1 MSRPS
6 GPAKILYI
14 APSIPYP
21 LNNGMA
27 LRGYH
32 LLRAYSKVGLV
43 KLACFANDD
52 GAAAEGVREFC
63 EAVYPVPTNTIL
75 RREHGAGWQA
85 RWEMARTLVPA
96 IATGFTSPQLS
107 QLVARW
113 TDWADV
119 VHVAKLWMI
128 PNAERLLGPGR
139 RGGARTIL
147 DLDDIETVVKRR
159 YLAVNRPTRWTR
171 RVFERYDL
179 WRLSR
184 YQARALKRFD
194 RVLVCSD
201 RDRALLGHRNVAVIP
216 NGATCPAQPLP
227 EEGDGRT
234 LLCVSNFAYP
244 PNVEGLAFLV
254 KDVLPLIRRDIPDV
268 RLLVVGRKAS
278 ANGLG
283 LETDANIRVVSDP
296 PSLEPY
302 YREATI
308 SVVTLRIGGGTRLRI
323 LEAMALGRAVVS
335 TSVGCEG
342 LDVTDDEHLLVADDA
357 PELARQCVTL
367 LQDPDRRRRLAIR
380 GRALVEER
388 YTWDSIE
395 NRVRKAAEELL
406 DARRH

>member
-1 MSRPS
+1 MSRRS
-6 GPAKILYI
+6 DPAKILYI

-32 LLRAYSKVGLV
+32 LLRAYSKVGVV
-43 KLACFANDD
+43 KLACFAPDD
-52 GAAAEGVREFC
+52 EAAAEGVREFC
-63 EAVYPVPTNTIL
+63 EAVYTVPTNTI
-75 RREHGAGWQA
+75 RRRPHGAGWRA
-85 RWEMARTLVPA
+85 RWEMARTLVPT
-96 IATGFTSPQLS
+96 IASGFTSPQLS
-107 QLVARW
+107 QLAARW
-113 TDWADV
+113 IDWADV

-128 PNAERLLGPGR
+128 PNAERLLASGR
-139 RGGARTIL
+139 TGARTIL
-147 DLDDIETVVKRR
+147 DLDDVETVVRTR
-159 YLAVNRPTRWTR
+159 DLAVNRPTRWQR
-171 RVFERYDL
+171 RVFEQYDL

-184 YQARALKRFD
+184 YQARALNRFD

-201 RDRALLGHRNVAVIP
+201 RDRVLLGHRNVAVIP
-216 NGATCPAQPLP
+216 NGATCPAKPLP

-254 KDVLPLIRRDIPDV
+254 KDVLPLIRREIPDV

-278 ANGLG
+278 KNGLG
-283 LETDANIRVVSDP
+283 LEGDANIRMVSDP

-342 LDVTDDEHLLVADDA
+342 IDATDGEHLVVADDS
-357 PELARQCVTL
+357 PGLARLCVTL
-367 LQDPDRRRRLAIR
+367 LRDPELRRRLAAR
-380 GRALVEER
+380 GRALVEEK

-395 NRVRKAAEELL
+395 NRVSSATEELL
-406 DARRH
+406 GARRQ